1 MDKLSNLLNKKRKHG
16 DLKIEFPENNISLS
30 TNQESEKSLE
40 IYTKSENNNTILF
53 KKNPNLKYKETIIYD
68 NDSIGFNDLFDIF
81 SSIFDNKLY
90 IISPNKFS
98 FSLDIYLLNNNN
110 NINNNNK
117 VKSLKGHNNHI
128 TMVKYYYNSNN
139 FKKEYIISADINGV
153 IIIWEINDINNYKKY
168 EIKLKL
174 NDFIY
179 SCLMYFDS
187 INYII
192 TSTCG
197 NEETKLFILNNNN
210 NIKFVQNI
218 KYSKNNNVYYLLIWY
233 NKINNDF
240 HLIQF
245 CKKKI
250 VINNIN
256 KNEIYW
262 NLIDEKNKNAC
273 YMNGFIYANNN
284 YNNNNELYEY
294 LYTASM
300 NGYINIWELNQKIL
314 LNTIFINN
322 NFLSNMIQW
331 NENYIIMTNGNKN
344 NMLIMELN
352 YGRIISS
359 IYSKHEKGIMN
370 IKKIVHPIYGE
381 CLLSCGLEGDIILW
395 EI

>member
-1 MDKLSNLLNKKRKHG
+1 
-16 DLKIEFPENNISLS
+16 
-30 TNQESEKSLE
+30 
-40 IYTKSENNNTILF
+40 
-53 KKNPNLKYKETIIYD
+53 
-68 NDSIGFNDLFDIF
+68 
-81 SSIFDNKLY
+81 
-90 IISPNKFS
+90 
-98 FSLDIYLLNNNN
+98 
-110 NINNNNK
+110 
-117 VKSLKGHNNHI
+117 
-128 TMVKYYYNSNN
+128 MVKYYYNNNN
-139 FKKEYIISADINGV
+139 FQKEYIISSDINGV
-153 IIIWEINDINNYKKY
+153 IIIWEIIDINNYNYKKY

-179 SCLMYFDS
+179 SCLMYFDNF
-187 INYII
+187 NYII

-197 NEETKLFILNNNN
+197 NEKTKLFILNNN

-218 KYSKNNNVYYLLIWY
+218 KHSKNNNVYYLLIWY
-233 NKINNDF
+233 GKINKQNY
-240 HLIQF
+240 LMQF

-273 YMNGFIYANNN
+273 YMNGFIFTNNN

-344 NMLIMELN
+344 NILIMDLN

-359 IYSKHEKGIMN
+359 IFSKHEKGIMN
-370 IKKIVHPIYGE
+370 IKKIIHPIYGE

-395 EI
+395 VI

>member
-1 MDKLSNLLNKKRKHG
+1 MKDYSG
-16 DLKIEFPENNISLS
+16 TNISLS
-30 TNQESEKSLE
+30 TNQESEKSIE
-40 IYTKSENNNTILF
+40 TFSKYENNISILF
-53 KKNPNLKYKETIIYD
+53 KKNPNLKYKENIIYD

-81 SSIFDNKLY
+81 SSITDGKLY
-90 IISPNKFS
+90 IISPNKIF
-98 FSLDIYLLNNNN
+98 FSLDIYLLDNPPKL
-110 NINNNNK
+110 I
-117 VKSLKGHNNHI
+117 KSLKGHNNHI
-128 TMVKYYYNSNN
+128 TMVKYYYYSNN
-139 FKKEYIISADINGV
+139 LQKEYIISADINGV

-179 SCLMYFDS
+179 SCLMFFEGF
-187 INYII
+187 NYII

-197 NEETKLFILNNNN
+197 NEETKLFKLKDN

-233 NKINNDF
+233 NKLCKQN

-262 NLIDEKNKNAC
+262 NLTDQKNKDAR
-273 YMNGFIYANNN
+273 YMNGFIYTNNN
-284 YNNNNELYEY
+284 YKSNENFEY

-322 NFLSNMIQW
+322 NFLSNIIQW
-331 NENYIIMTNGNKN
+331 NENYIILTNGNKN
-344 NMLIMELN
+344 NILIMELN
-352 YGRIISS
+352 NTKIISS
-359 IYSKHEKGIMN
+359 IFSKHEKGIMN
-370 IKKIVHPIYGE
+370 IKKIIHPIYGE
-381 CLLSCGLEGDIILW
+381 SLLSCGLEGDIFLW
-395 EI
+395 NI